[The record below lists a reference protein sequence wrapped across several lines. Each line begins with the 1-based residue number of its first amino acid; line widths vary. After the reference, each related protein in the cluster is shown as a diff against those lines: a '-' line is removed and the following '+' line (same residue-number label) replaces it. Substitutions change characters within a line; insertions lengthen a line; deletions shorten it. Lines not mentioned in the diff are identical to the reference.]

1 LRLKKLEIYGF
12 KSFPERT
19 ELVFEQGITGIVGPN
34 GSGKSNISDAVRW
47 VLGEQNARSLRG
59 GKMED
64 IIFNGTERRKK
75 LGYCEVSLV
84 FDNTDQAL
92 ASDFAEVQVTRRV
105 FRSGESEYSL
115 NKAPCRLKDIVDLF
129 RDTGIGKEGYS
140 LIGQGRIDEILSVKS
155 EDRRQV
161 FEEAAGIVKYKS
173 RKEEAERRME
183 NTRQNLTRVEDII
196 EELSNQ
202 LEPLAQQSETAR
214 RYLTFREQLRG
225 LELNAFLIRS
235 DRMQERV
242 ASINQTIEGLAE
254 AIAQAEGR
262 EREQGAHR
270 AVIEEDIAAQ
280 DRLVTQAHG
289 NVLELTRSLE
299 ACEGANNVLRADI
312 AHTSQDEERLLAERL
327 EAQQRL
333 LALEALQASAAGDQD
348 EQHSVLD
355 AQRKELARIEALQA
369 EAETEAE
376 ARERALD
383 EHKTAIMEAM
393 NRLSDVRSTQTRLT
407 TMRQSLEKRLEEL
420 HGAEGE
426 MDEESIRLQESVRA
440 AEASQQ
446 SVGEEMARL
455 SQETAGLDA
464 QVRATAQQADALSEE
479 LAQCTGKQ
487 QALSS
492 RLRVL
497 REMER
502 DYQGYHQAVKQ
513 VLLRAKEETGVHG
526 VVATLLRVP
535 REYEKPVEAVLGA
548 ALQHVVTQDEYVA
561 KRLIDYLRQRQYGR
575 ATFLPMSAVQG
586 RTLSPQE
593 RQLLSMPGCLG
604 VASELVSFDAQ
615 YRGVMESLLG
625 RTVIA
630 KDLDSG
636 IEIMRRGRYAF
647 RLVTLEGD
655 VMHSGGSMTGG
666 SAQSRITSLL
676 SREREIAE
684 HEQELRDLGGKIA
697 EIKGELEAIE
707 GRRAEDKRLR
717 GELFAALHQEEIAVA
732 REQERLSRAQDEYS
746 AHVDKRAQQRLMCE
760 QIEDNLRDIAEQMN
774 EIDARQD
781 GAEQDTAE
789 MQQQTQALQTELS
802 EVREAANR
810 ARERAT
816 SWRVSLAA
824 LEREVELLRRDA
836 ARLAVEQEELRR
848 RLAQLEEQLHRRQGA
863 AREHVRQLEAGEAEQ
878 RACQERLRAAGASL
892 EESQEKRAR
901 LQAALYEQSEE
912 LDALRTSL
920 NADTDKRHR
929 AELQL
934 ARLEGDLKQLQDRI
948 WDEYE
953 LTYAGAKEYQT
964 PDFVLGP
971 AEKEIENIRAQIRE
985 MGSVNVNAIEDYR
998 NCRARHDDL
1007 CTQREDLTRAEEDL
1021 HDIIEGLLVKM
1032 EKQFREQ
1039 FALLGGHFS
1048 ETFTRLFGGGQA
1060 ELKLQDPSDVLNCGI
1075 EIVAQPPGKKLQ
1087 LLTLLSGGERALT
1100 AIAILFAMLR
1110 LKPTP
1115 FCILDEIEA
1124 ALDDANINYFAD
1136 FLAEFAQDTQFVVV
1150 THRKGTMERCD
1161 ALYGVAM
1168 EERGVSR
1175 MVSVSL
1181 TDHVAS

>member
-1 LRLKKLEIYGF
+1 MRLKKLEIYGF

-64 IIFNGTERRKK
+64 IIFNGTEKRKK

-214 RYLTFREQLRG
+214 RYLAFREQLRG
-225 LELNAFLIRS
+225 LELNAFLVRS
-235 DRMQERV
+235 DRMQDRV

-254 AIAQAEGR
+254 AINQAEER
-262 EREQGAHR
+262 EREQGARR
-270 AVIEEDIAAQ
+270 AGIEEDIAAQ

-289 NVLELTRSLE
+289 NVLELTRALE

-312 AHTSQDEERLLAERL
+312 AHTSQDEERLLAERY
-327 EAQQRL
+327 EAEQRL
-333 LALEALQASAAGDQD
+333 HALEALQASAAGDQT

-355 AQRKELARIEALQA
+355 AQRKELARIEELQSEA
-369 EAETEAE
+369 EAEAE
-376 ARERALD
+376 AREQALD
-383 EHKTAIMEAM
+383 EHKAAIMEAM

-407 TMRQSLEKRLEEL
+407 TMGQSLEKRLEEL
-420 HGAEGE
+420 RGAQGD
-426 MDEESIRLQESVRA
+426 MDEESARLQEAVRA

-446 SVGEEMARL
+446 SVGEVMTRL

-464 QVRATAQQADALSEE
+464 QVRATAQQADALGEE
-479 LAQCTGKQ
+479 LSQCTGKQ

-502 DYQGYHQAVKQ
+502 DYQGYHQAVKE
-513 VLLRAKEETGVHG
+513 VLRRAKEEKGVHG

-535 REYEKPVEAVLGA
+535 KEYEKPVEAVLGA

-593 RQLLSMPGCLG
+593 RQLLTMPGCLG

-630 KDLDSG
+630 KDLESG

-684 HEQELRDLGGKIA
+684 HEKDLRDLGGKIT

-707 GRRAEDKRLR
+707 GRRSEEKRLR

-746 AHVDKRAQQRLMCE
+746 AHVEKRNQQRLMCE

-781 GAEQDTAE
+781 GAEQDTNQ
-789 MQQQTQALQTELS
+789 MHQRTQALQAELTEA
-802 EVREAANR
+802 REAANR
-810 ARERAT
+810 VREQAT
-816 SWRVSLAA
+816 AWRVSLAA

-848 RLAQLEEQLHRRQGA
+848 RLAQHQQQLHRCQGA
-863 AREHVRQLEAGEAEQ
+863 AQEHARQLEAGEAEQ
-878 RACQERLRAAGASL
+878 RACQERLREAGVSL
-892 EESQEKRAR
+892 EEAQAQRTR
-901 LQAALYEQSEE
+901 LQEALYEQSE
-912 LDALRTSL
+912 
-920 NADTDKRHR
+920 
-929 AELQL
+929 
-934 ARLEGDLKQLQDRI
+934 
-948 WDEYE
+948 
-953 LTYAGAKEYQT
+953 
-964 PDFVLGP
+964 
-971 AEKEIENIRAQIRE
+971 
-985 MGSVNVNAIEDYR
+985 
-998 NCRARHDDL
+998 
-1007 CTQREDLTRAEEDL
+1007 
-1021 HDIIEGLLVKM
+1021 
-1032 EKQFREQ
+1032 
-1039 FALLGGHFS
+1039 
-1048 ETFTRLFGGGQA
+1048 
-1060 ELKLQDPSDVLNCGI
+1060 
-1075 EIVAQPPGKKLQ
+1075 
-1087 LLTLLSGGERALT
+1087 
-1100 AIAILFAMLR
+1100 
-1110 LKPTP
+1110 
-1115 FCILDEIEA
+1115 
-1124 ALDDANINYFAD
+1124 
-1136 FLAEFAQDTQFVVV
+1136 
-1150 THRKGTMERCD
+1150 
-1161 ALYGVAM
+1161 
-1168 EERGVSR
+1168 
-1175 MVSVSL
+1175 
-1181 TDHVAS
+1181 